1 MYRIGVLAEEKME
14 GWEYEKKFRE
24 FCSGHGIFPELKTY
38 WDQETFF
45 KQIQKSEPTSGFLA
59 LHGVAGLNAAE
70 HLRSLYPRCGIIW
83 CSDLDFSLHAFWL
96 RVEYF
101 FREPLNEKMF
111 EEGMDV
117 WLERRKAFQEQ
128 GALQHRADRKTMG
141 SNENRWSHFMKDQ

>member
-14 GWEYEKKFRE
+14 GWEYEKKIRE

-45 KQIQKSEPTSGFLA
+45 KQIQKSEPTSVFLA

-83 CSDLDFSLHAFWL
+83 CSDLDFSFMRSGCGWNIFSGSHLMRKCL
-96 RVEYF
+96 RKGWMSGLRDGRHSRS
-101 FREPLNEKMF
+101 RELYSIERTEKQ
-111 EEGMDV
+111 
-117 WLERRKAFQEQ
+117 W
-128 GALQHRADRKTMG
+128 DRMKTDG
-141 SNENRWSHFMKDQ
+141 HIL

>member
-14 GWEYEKKFRE
+14 GWEYEKKIRE

-45 KQIQKSEPTSGFLA
+45 KQIQKSEPTSVFLA

-96 RVEYF
+96 RWNIF
-101 FREPLNEKMF
+101 SGSHLMRKCLRKGWMSGLRDGRHSRSRELYSIERTEKQ
-111 EEGMDV
+111 
-117 WLERRKAFQEQ
+117 W
-128 GALQHRADRKTMG
+128 DRMKTDG
-141 SNENRWSHFMKDQ
+141 HIL

>member
-1 MYRIGVLAEEKME
+1 MYRIGYWQRKN
-14 GWEYEKKFRE
+14 GRWEYEKKIRE

-45 KQIQKSEPTSGFLA
+45 KQIQKSEPTSVFLA

-117 WLERRKAFQEQ
+117 WLRDGRHSRSRELYSIERTEKQW
-128 GALQHRADRKTMG
+128 DRMKTDG
-141 SNENRWSHFMKDQ
+141 HIL

>member
-1 MYRIGVLAEEKME
+1 MQWAWDI
-14 GWEYEKKFRE
+14 
-24 FCSGHGIFPELKTY
+24 SGTENLLGSGNIFQTDPEIRA
-38 WDQETFF
+38 DERVP
-45 KQIQKSEPTSGFLA
+45 S

-83 CSDLDFSLHAFWL
+83 CSDLDFSLHAFRL

>member
-14 GWEYEKKFRE
+14 GWEYEKKIRE

-45 KQIQKSEPTSGFLA
+45 KQIQKSEPTSVFLA

-117 WLERRKAFQEQ
+117 WLERRKAFQSRELYSIERTEKQ
-128 GALQHRADRKTMG
+128 WDRMKTDG
-141 SNENRWSHFMKDQ
+141 HIL

>member
-1 MYRIGVLAEEKME
+1 MYCIAILTDQEQEGQKSAEYIRNYCTEK
-14 GWEYEKKFRE
+14 
-24 FCSGHGIFPELKTY
+24 HVFPLIEIYQKQEQFFAQTLKTV
-38 WDQETFF
+38 
-45 KQIQKSEPTSGFLA
+45 PTVVFLA
-59 LHGVAGLNAAE
+59 LPGVSGLNAAE
-70 HLRSLYPRCGIIW
+70 HLRSLYPKCGIIW
-83 CSDLDFSLHAFWL
+83 CSDLDFSLHAFRL

>member
-1 MYRIGVLAEEKME
+1 MYCIAIL
-14 GWEYEKKFRE
+14 
-24 FCSGHGIFPELKTY
+24 T
-38 WDQETFF
+38 DQEQEGQNCAEYIRNYCTEKNVFPLIEIYQDQEQFF
-45 KQIQKSEPTSGFLA
+45 GRTRKTIPAVVFLT
-59 LHGVAGLNAAE
+59 LPGMSGLNAAE
-70 HLRSLYPRCGIIW
+70 HLRSLYPKCGIIW
-83 CSDLDFSLHAFWL
+83 CSDLDFSLHAFRL

>member
-1 MYRIGVLAEEKME
+1 MYCIAILTDQEQEGQKSAEYIRNYCTEK
-14 GWEYEKKFRE
+14 
-24 FCSGHGIFPELKTY
+24 HVFPLIEIYQNQEQFFAQTLKTV
-38 WDQETFF
+38 
-45 KQIQKSEPTSGFLA
+45 PTVVFLA
-59 LHGVAGLNAAE
+59 LPGVSGLNAAE
-70 HLRSLYPRCGIIW
+70 HLRSLYPKCGIIW
-83 CSDLDFSLHAFWL
+83 CSDLDFSLHAFRL